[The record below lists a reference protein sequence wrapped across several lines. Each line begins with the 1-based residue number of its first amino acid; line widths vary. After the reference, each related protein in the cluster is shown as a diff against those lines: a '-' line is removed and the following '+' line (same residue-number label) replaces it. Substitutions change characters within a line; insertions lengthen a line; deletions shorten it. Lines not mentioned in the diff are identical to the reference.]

1 MEKAF
6 NSRLTVNNIDL
17 QPAGYFYE
25 VLLARLQDFEL
36 NQQLYITHGDLCF
49 NNVLADPIH
58 HLIKLI
64 DPRGEMPDTNRDM
77 EVGYGDLRY
86 DIAKLAHSGIF
97 I

>member
-1 MEKAF
+1 M
-6 NSRLTVNNIDL
+6 
-17 QPAGYFYE
+17 
-25 VLLARLQDFEL
+25 ARLQDFEL

-77 EVGYGDLRY
+77 EVDMATYAMILPSWRILVSFY
-86 DIAKLAHSGIF
+86 MIA
-97 I
+97 